1 MRIPTTRAHGHY
13 AKSAGERRPLRDTRC
28 MNSAPVLDARG
39 LQKRF
44 GDIQAVAG
52 IDLAVAPGERVALL
66 GPNGA
71 GKTTTLLMLL
81 GVIEPDEGSV
91 TICGHPLARAR
102 SAAMSHVGFAAGYL
116 PLPDSLTVVEVLE
129 MFGDLYGV
137 ADPHATAAEAVARFN
152 IAHIANRRCDNLSSG
167 QRTVVGLAKAAL
179 HNPDLVVLDEPTA
192 SLDPAVADRVRGVLE
207 TTTGPGAAA
216 LLITSHDMSEI
227 ERLADR
233 VLFLLNGRV
242 ALSGSPAELVAAR
255 GADGL
260 AELFIEMAAKN
271 AGDDGWGVEA

>member
-1 MRIPTTRAHGHY
+1 MNDALVLEAVG
-13 AKSAGERRPLRDTRC
+13 LR
-28 MNSAPVLDARG
+28 
-39 LQKRF
+39 KRF
-44 GDIQAVAG
+44 GEVQAVDG
-52 IDLAVAPGERVALL
+52 IDVAVRRGERVALL

-91 TICGHPLARAR
+91 AVAGYPLR
-102 SAAMSHVGFAAGYL
+102 SDRSRAMSHVGFAAGYL

-137 ADPHATAAEAVARFN
+137 ADPAATARAAIERFN
-152 IAHIANRRCDNLSSG
+152 LAHIASRRCDNLSSG
-167 QRTVVGLAKAAL
+167 QRTVVGLAKATL
-179 HNPDLVVLDEPTA
+179 HQPDLVVLDEPTA

-207 TTTGPGAAA
+207 QTTGPGAAA

-233 VLFLLNGRV
+233 VLFLMNGRI
-242 ALSGSPAELVAAR
+242 ALTGSPADIVAAQ

-260 AELFIEMAAKN
+260 AELFIEMAARN
-271 AGDDGWGVEA
+271 AGDDGWGADA

>member
-1 MRIPTTRAHGHY
+1 
-13 AKSAGERRPLRDTRC
+13 
-28 MNSAPVLDARG
+28 
-39 LQKRF
+39 
-44 GDIQAVAG
+44 
-52 IDLAVAPGERVALL
+52 
-66 GPNGA
+66 
-71 GKTTTLLMLL
+71 
-81 GVIEPDEGSV
+81 
-91 TICGHPLARAR
+91 
-102 SAAMSHVGFAAGYL
+102 
-116 PLPDSLTVVEVLE
+116 